1 MLPLEKRLSST
12 STKESHDERS
22 EMLILAIDPGET
34 LGYVLVELTEYV
46 GGSPT
51 LEVID
56 ANQFSLLRD
65 TKQGF
70 YWDSAS
76 SKVKDLLDLEPD
88 VIVIEDYRVYA
99 SKALAHIG
107 SRALTS
113 ELIGAICQEAGIA
126 MIPVVRIPA
135 GRKGLWPPAR
145 MKAKFTTD
153 VPIPQPHAGDALI
166 LALIYAEDKGWK
178 P

>member
-1 MLPLEKRLSST
+1 
-12 STKESHDERS
+12 
-22 EMLILAIDPGET
+22 MLILAIDPGET
-34 LGYVLVELTEYV
+34 VGYAILKLTEYV
-46 GGSPT
+46 GGSPL
-51 LEVID
+51 LEVEN
-56 ANQFSLLRD
+56 AEQFKLEV

-70 YWDSAS
+70 SWNSVSD
-76 SKVKDLLDLEPD
+76 KVVNLLNEEPD

-99 SKALAHIG
+99 SKAAAHIG

-126 MIPVVRIPA
+126 MIPVVRISA

-145 MKAKFTTD
+145 LKAKFKSD
-153 VPIPQPHAGDALI
+153 VTIPQPHAGDALI
-166 LALIYAEDKGWK
+166 IGLIYAEDKGWT